1 MPIDADKFPARLR
14 LARKHSHLTMNELA
28 RRVGLATRQAYQAY
42 ESGRVLPRIDLC
54 ERLADALGVRR
65 DWLAGWSD

>member
-14 LARKHSHLTMNELA
+14 LARKHSRLTMNELA
-28 RRVGLATRQAYQAY
+28 RRAGLSTRQAYQAY

>member
-14 LARKHSHLTMNELA
+14 LARKHSRLTMNEVA

-54 ERLADALGVRR
+54 ERLADALSVRR